1 MIAPSTESV
10 MHTFSSTST
19 TLVSFATSS
28 YLGYAFG
35 PLVLA
40 PLSEIH
46 GRLPIYHICNI
57 LFLIFNIACAVSP
70 NLGALIV
77 FRLFAGIAGSCPV
90 TIGAG
95 SIADVVVR
103 EKRGGAMAAWMLG
116 PLGK

>member
-1 MIAPSTESV
+1 M
-10 MHTFSSTST
+10 
-19 TLVSFATSS
+19 
-28 YLGYAFG
+28 
-35 PLVLA
+35 
-40 PLSEIH
+40 
-46 GRLPIYHICNI
+46 
-57 LFLIFNIACAVSP
+57 
-70 NLGALIV
+70 

>member
-1 MIAPSTESV
+1 

-19 TLVSFATSS
+19 TLVSFTTSP